1 MEKRASR
8 LLRKMGS
15 MDGILI
21 DKFGYESLLKVDET
35 KKFLFEV
42 FQSVEI
48 KHDGSL
54 LDTEQ

>member
-1 MEKRASR
+1 
-8 LLRKMGS
+8 MGS